1 MREAGQM
8 LPSAA
13 DASERFLM
21 AFVIAAGAAGV
32 AAPSP
37 GRAVAAGNG
46 IDIALAILVFATGL
60 SLRLADLAAVR
71 LAWRRI
77 AVVLLVSTTALPL
90 LAWAAS
96 RLIGEEVLRSGMQT
110 VGVAPA
116 EVATVALCV
125 IAGGEAAVCA
135 TLLAASTII
144 TVVAAGPILSLLG
157 ASVIVSASGLL
168 GNLAVVVALP
178 LAAGVALRAVWS
190 PGARPEALVRLVA
203 VLALLLLLWQVA
215 SQITLDAAYTRVII
229 ALVVYIAASAGLG
242 QVLAVGAP
250 ARRATA
256 VLLPVAM
263 RDFAVAAG
271 IASAAFGPAAAAPL
285 GAYGVLVMLTGSAVT
300 LLARRRARPRLGSRA
315 AGQFGGVSGLRRRLR
330 RPPRKVGLQL
340 TPGDIDVH
348 EERRAPRRRRREQR
362 PGRGVAAQVRV
373 ARRRHLSRHLR
384 HPRADLGDLQ
394 RHHGRAVERTP

>member
-1 MREAGQM
+1 MREAGQL

-13 DASERFLM
+13 DTSERFLM
-21 AFVIAAGAAGV
+21 VFVIAAGAAGV

-37 GRAVAAGNG
+37 GRAVVAGNG
-46 IDIALAILVFATGL
+46 IDIALAVLVFATGL
-60 SLRLADLAAVR
+60 SLRMADLAAVR

-77 AVVLLVSTTALPL
+77 AVVLLVSTTALPV

-96 RLIGEEVLRSGMQT
+96 HLIGDPVLRSGMLT

-144 TVVAAGPILSLLG
+144 CVVAAGPILSLLG
-157 ASVIVSASGLL
+157 ASVIVSSAGLL
-168 GNLAVVVALP
+168 GNLAVVIALP
-178 LAAGVALRAVWS
+178 LAAGVALRTVWS
-190 PGARPEALVRLVA
+190 PGPRLDAVVRLVT

-215 SQITLDAAYTRVII
+215 SQIRLDAAYTRVIL
-229 ALVVYIAASAGLG
+229 ALVVYVAASAVLG
-242 QVLAVGAP
+242 KALAAGGSAS
-250 ARRATA
+250 RATA

-285 GAYGVLVMLTGSAVT
+285 GAYGVLVLLVGSAVT
-300 LLARRRARPRLGSRA
+300 L
-315 AGQFGGVSGLRRRLR
+315 
-330 RPPRKVGLQL
+330 
-340 TPGDIDVH
+340 
-348 EERRAPRRRRREQR
+348 
-362 PGRGVAAQVRV
+362 V
-373 ARRRHLSRHLR
+373 ARRSAARDHR
-384 HPRADLGDLQ
+384 PVITG
-394 RHHGRAVERTP
+394 P